1 MNHAWSEQDCAA
13 LAEALGGRVEGG
25 EFALLAPLAV
35 DVSEEEHLAGGLV
48 DGVVEAVDVGDQ
60 VEDEA

>member
-1 MNHAWSEQDCAA
+1 
-13 LAEALGGRVEGG
+13 
-25 EFALLAPLAV
+25 LAPLAV